1 MFLEALVTHEDL
13 RALLVSALP
22 LTILLDD
29 TDGSHSLA
37 LSDLTEI
44 AIVPGMGVRLTC
56 RALLHWPLL
65 GIDAP
70 LTLNSLCVVLVPE
83 VTPSPGGEGLSF
95 GVAIE
100 HVNIAGVPSALD
112 ETISRAVNARLAARH
127 LELSWDFSKTFARVV
142 PLPNLLEPLES
153 LSIHVAWGKVKI
165 TEEAL
170 VFALSLHKALVRRG
184 DAPDVASVGSSPPP
198 AARADESRTL
208 VKGFPVVAPSLAAA
222 ALFGL
227 AAGATFFALRSVTS
241 RW

>member
-1 MFLEALVTHEDL
+1 MFLEAVVTLEDL

-22 LTILLDD
+22 LTIVLDG

-37 LSDLTEI
+37 LGELTDI

-70 LTLNSLCVVLVPE
+70 LTLNSLRVLLIPE
-83 VTPSPGGEGLSF
+83 VTPSPAGEGLSF

-100 HVNIAGVPSALD
+100 HVDIAGVPGVLD
-112 ETISRAVNARLAARH
+112 EAISRAVNARLAERH
-127 LELSWDFSKTFARVV
+127 LELSWDFSRTFARVV
-142 PLPNLLEPLES
+142 PLPSLLDPLES
-153 LSIHVAWGKVKI
+153 LSIRAAWGKVKI

-170 VFALSLHKALVRRG
+170 VFALSLHNALVRRG
-184 DAPDVASVGSSPPP
+184 DAPDVASAGSDPPP
-198 AARADESRTL
+198 VTRTHEPQSL
-208 VKGFPVVAPSLAAA
+208 VKRSSLVAPSLAATA
-222 ALFGL
+222 VFGL
-227 AAGATFFALRSVTS
+227 AAGVAFFALRSVTS